1 MSEKLSKKEFFNKI
15 LTGMSIGIIVA
26 LVPSALLGELAKLVG
41 LQMVVSITTIAS
53 RLVAL
58 IIGLCIAMQ
67 FKFTP
72 IQSGTLAI
80 ATMIGSGALKITESG
95 FVLAGMGDI
104 INAGITAIIATLLII
119 LIGDKLK
126 AYTVLLLPT
135 IVITVAG
142 YIGIMSLP
150 YVGVITS
157 VIGDFVAKLTDLQ
170 PALMGTFMSVAF
182 AFIIISPLS
191 SVGIALAVSLSGIA
205 SGTANL
211 GICAAGFGLAVLGF
225 SVNGLGTSAAHF
237 LGSPKMQMANFVKN
251 PTMIIPVVFNAA
263 IIGLLGA
270 LAGIQGTPMSAG
282 FGISGFI
289 GPINNLN
296 IVGYSL
302 GQVINTVVV
311 FIVLPLVI
319 GYISK
324 IIFMDKLKMVKA
336 EDYLIEFK

>member
-1 MSEKLSKKEFFNKI
+1 MSEKLSAKDFFNKI

-26 LVPSALLGELAKLVG
+26 LVPSALLGEIAKLFGVEM
-41 LQMVVSITTIAS
+41 LVSITTMAS

-58 IIGLCIAMQ
+58 IMGLCIAMQ

-80 ATMIGSGALKITESG
+80 TTMIGAGALKVTEAG
-95 FVLAGMGDI
+95 FVLAGMGDV

-119 LIGDKLK
+119 LIGNKLK

-135 IVITVAG
+135 IVIAVVG
-142 YIGIMSLP
+142 YIGILLLP
-150 YVGVITS
+150 HVGVITS
-157 VIGDFVAKLTDLQ
+157 VIGELVAKLTSLQ
-170 PALMGTFMSVAF
+170 PILMGIFMAVAF
-182 AFIIISPLS
+182 ALIIISPIS

-205 SGTANL
+205 SGAANL

-251 PTMIIPVVFNAA
+251 PTMIIPVLFNAA
-263 IIGLLGA
+263 IIGLVGA
-270 LAGIQGTPMSAG
+270 LVGIQGTPMSAG
-282 FGISGFI
+282 FGISGLI

-296 IVGYSL
+296 IVGFGI
-302 GQVINTVVV
+302 GQIIITIVVFVVLPVVV
-311 FIVLPLVI
+311 

-324 IIFMDKLKMVKA
+324 IIFMDKLRMVKA